1 MIHLMFTLLLLA
13 ALALVGYCLVLHN
26 ERQPQMSLMVSGIKI
41 YNDHS
46 VTKTL
51 TKNMMRTMQKPMIL
65 ESQCGGSSFNRISR
79 RSGNSTSSTES
90 SAPMVVGEPSTSS
103 VHLKRNFKDWRRESL
118 NPTSSVMC
126 RRDPKTY
133 SNSDIYAMQLKAVL
147 Q

>member
-13 ALALVGYCLVLHN
+13 ALALVGYCLVLNN

-51 TKNMMRTMQKPMIL
+51 TKNMMRTMQKPTIL
-65 ESQCGGSSFNRISR
+65 ESQCSGSRPNRLSR

-90 SAPMVVGEPSTSS
+90 SAPTVVGEPSTSFA
-103 VHLKRNFKDWRRESL
+103 HLRNFK
-118 NPTSSVMC
+118 V
-126 RRDPKTY
+126 
-133 SNSDIYAMQLKAVL
+133 
-147 Q
+147 